1 MLVLE
6 RVPVPQRPPV
16 PLKPQQVLQLP
27 LVPGGAP
34 IRFGRG
40 GDCDA
45 RTDGPGVQAELAL
58 DAAGA
63 AMALTFRG
71 SMPAPGARTTAKAP
85 HGLRVV
91 TPMPDEFFPDG
102 RLMNRWCKLTQVTGT
117 HGLQVGETIVFTLH
131 AAKRTCF
138 AVRELEPDEGL
149 ATVSERV
156 ALKPAPSQP
165 RSARRQTAAATA
177 ARVRMPDAEHG
188 PPIRAAPAAAA
199 VRYEHDFMR
208 FVTCVGATKPLCSWW
223 V

>member
-1 MLVLE
+1 LQHKCTPKAMLVLE
-6 RVPVPQRPPV
+6 RVPVPQSPPV

-34 IRFGRG
+34 IRFGRR

-45 RTDGPGVQAELAL
+45 RTDGPGVQAELSL

-71 SMPAPGARTTAKAP
+71 TMPAPGARTTAKAP

-102 RLMNRWCKLTQVTGT
+102 RLKTRWSKLTQVTGT
-117 HGLQVGETIVFTLH
+117 HALQVGETIVFTLH

-138 AVRELEPDEGL
+138 AVRALGPDEGV
-149 ATVSERV
+149 AERAVSLKTAAV
-156 ALKPAPSQP
+156 AAKKRPAADGSRDGTSKNARRRTRSSP
-165 RSARRQTAAATA
+165 RSSSC
-177 ARVRMPDAEHG
+177 
-188 PPIRAAPAAAA
+188 A
-199 VRYEHDFMR
+199 V
-208 FVTCVGATKPLCSWW
+208 
-223 V
+223 

>member
-156 ALKPAPSQP
+156 ALKPAAVAAKKRPAADGSSDGGA
-165 RSARRQTAAATA
+165 RENARRRTRSSDQSRTS
-177 ARVRMPDAEHG
+177 G
-188 PPIRAAPAAAA
+188 SSSA
-199 VRYEHDFMR
+199 V
-208 FVTCVGATKPLCSWW
+208 
-223 V
+223 